1 MQSHAMNL
9 GLSPCPNDT
18 FIFHALLHGLVK
30 LDADIEFMP
39 HMADVEEL
47 NKKAL
52 KGELE
57 ISKISLGVLPYI
69 VKDYVVLSAGAA
81 LGWGCGPLLVAR
93 RELSEKELAKARIA
107 IPGKMTTANLLLNLH
122 GAFHG
127 PRTEMLFSDI
137 MPAVTDGKADA
148 GLIIHEGRF
157 TYARAGLCKLLDMGE
172 WWEGM
177 FHLPLPLGAIVAR
190 RDVAADIAK
199 AVEKGIASSVAH
211 AWRNPDDSR
220 EYIKRNAQELDDAV
234 TKAHIETF
242 VTTYSQ
248 DLGEAGKMAIRK
260 LVDAALSLEGNSCG
274 MNLFIEDNF

>member
-1 MQSHAMNL
+1 MNI

-30 LDADIEFMP
+30 LDADIDIRQ

-52 KGELE
+52 NGELE
-57 ISKISLGVLPYI
+57 ISKISLGVLPHI
-69 VKDYVVLSAGAA
+69 VKDYAVLASGAA
-81 LGWGCGPLLVAR
+81 LGWGCGPLLVAT
-93 RELSEKELAKARIA
+93 RELSEKELANARIA

-122 GAFHG
+122 GSFHG
-127 PRTEMLFSDI
+127 PRIEMLFSDI
-137 MPAVTDGKADA
+137 MAAVSEDKADA

-172 WWEGM
+172 WWENR
-177 FHLPLPLGAIVAR
+177 FHLPLPLGAIVIR
-190 RDVAADIAK
+190 RDVAAGIAR

-211 AWRNPDDSR
+211 AWNNPGDSR

-242 VTTYSQ
+242 VTKYSQ

-260 LVDAALSLEGNSCG
+260 LVDAATGLNGQSSAL
-274 MNLFIEDNF
+274 NLFLDDNF